1 MPEINHSP
9 VYIITGENF
18 QRKNPKTEKI
28 FAVYLRSLFNDT
40 GSKQYAFSGCPQSS
54 GHGLIKW

>member
-28 FAVYLRSLFNDT
+28 FAV
-40 GSKQYAFSGCPQSS
+40 KI
-54 GHGLIKW
+54 LISINK